1 MKTSELK
8 KWYNQELKRRDEL
21 IDKLKKENELIF
33 KSALKQSEKIV
44 KLTEKLEQSLT
55 SKKSKVYTL

>member
-1 MKTSELK
+1 MKISKLK
-8 KWYNQELKRRDEL
+8 KWYAEELKRKDEL

-44 KLTEKLEQSLT
+44 KLTEKLEKSLK
-55 SKKSKVYTL
+55 SKKK

>member
-8 KWYNQELKRRDEL
+8 KWYNQELERRDEL

-44 KLTEKLEQSLT
+44 KLTEKLEQSLK

>member
-44 KLTEKLEQSLT
+44 KLTEKLEQSLK
-55 SKKSKVYTL
+55 SKKK